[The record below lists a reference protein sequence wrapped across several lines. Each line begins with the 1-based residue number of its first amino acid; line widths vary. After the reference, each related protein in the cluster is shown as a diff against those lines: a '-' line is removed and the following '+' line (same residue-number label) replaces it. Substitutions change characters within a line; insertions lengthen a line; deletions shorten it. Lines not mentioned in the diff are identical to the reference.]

1 MKIINYLYYIINKYF
16 HYKTMGIEEFDNVIR
31 EIENKLNTHPNL
43 ARLWIEY
50 LNIKK
55 YRLETAI
62 NEAKNI
68 VQTLETNQDI
78 PMNNIL
84 LLISCHETLRENTI

>member
-1 MKIINYLYYIINKYF
+1 
-16 HYKTMGIEEFDNVIR
+16 MGIEEFDNVIR

-50 LNIKK
+50 LNVKK

-78 PMNNIL
+78 SMNNIL
-84 LLISCHETLRENTI
+84 LLISCHETMRENKI

>member
-1 MKIINYLYYIINKYF
+1 
-16 HYKTMGIEEFDNVIR
+16 MGIEEFDNVIR

-43 ARLWIEY
+43 ARLWFEY
-50 LNIKK
+50 LNVKK

-78 PMNNIL
+78 SMNNIL
-84 LLISCHETLRENTI
+84 LLISCHETMRENTI

>member
-1 MKIINYLYYIINKYF
+1 
-16 HYKTMGIEEFDNVIR
+16 MGIEEFDNVIR

-50 LNIKK
+50 LNVKK

-78 PMNNIL
+78 SINNIL
-84 LLISCHETLRENTI
+84 LLISCHETMRENTI

>member
-1 MKIINYLYYIINKYF
+1 
-16 HYKTMGIEEFDNVIR
+16 MGIEEFDNVIR

-43 ARLWIEY
+43 SRLWIEY

-55 YRLETAI
+55 FRLETAI

-84 LLISCHETLRENTI
+84 LLITCCDTLRENTI

>member
-1 MKIINYLYYIINKYF
+1 
-16 HYKTMGIEEFDNVIR
+16 MGIEEFDNVIR

-50 LNIKK
+50 LNVKK

-68 VQTLETNQDI
+68 VQKLETNQDI
-78 PMNNIL
+78 SMNNIL
-84 LLISCHETLRENTI
+84 LLISCHETMRENTI

>member
-1 MKIINYLYYIINKYF
+1 
-16 HYKTMGIEEFDNVIR
+16 MGIEEFDNVIR

-55 YRLETAI
+55 FRLENAI

-78 PMNNIL
+78 SMNNIL
-84 LLISCHETLRENTI
+84 LLITCCETLRENTI

>member
-1 MKIINYLYYIINKYF
+1 
-16 HYKTMGIEEFDNVIR
+16 MGIEEFDNVIR

-55 YRLETAI
+55 FRLETAI

-78 PMNNIL
+78 SMNNIL
-84 LLISCHETLRENTI
+84 LLITCCDTLRENTI

>member
-1 MKIINYLYYIINKYF
+1 
-16 HYKTMGIEEFDNVIR
+16 MGIEEFYNVIR

-50 LNIKK
+50 LNVKK

>member
-1 MKIINYLYYIINKYF
+1 
-16 HYKTMGIEEFDNVIR
+16 MGIEEFDNVIR

-43 ARLWIEY
+43 ERLWIEY
-50 LNIKK
+50 LNVKK

-78 PMNNIL
+78 SMNNIL
-84 LLISCHETLRENTI
+84 LLISCHETMRENTI

>member
-1 MKIINYLYYIINKYF
+1 
-16 HYKTMGIEEFDNVIR
+16 MGIEEFDNVIR

-43 ARLWIEY
+43 SRLWIEY

-55 YRLETAI
+55 FRLETAI

-68 VQTLETNQDI
+68 IQTLETNQDI

-84 LLISCHETLRENTI
+84 LLISCHETMRENTI

>member
-1 MKIINYLYYIINKYF
+1 
-16 HYKTMGIEEFDNVIR
+16 MGIEEFDNVIR

-50 LNIKK
+50 LNVKK

-78 PMNNIL
+78 SMNNIL
-84 LLISCHETLRENTI
+84 LLITCCETLRENTI

>member
-1 MKIINYLYYIINKYF
+1 M
-16 HYKTMGIEEFDNVIR
+16 
-31 EIENKLNTHPNL
+31 

-50 LNIKK
+50 LNVKK
-55 YRLETAI
+55 FRLETAI

-84 LLISCHETLRENTI
+84 LLITCCETLRENTI

>member
-1 MKIINYLYYIINKYF
+1 
-16 HYKTMGIEEFDNVIR
+16 MGIEEFDNVIR

-50 LNIKK
+50 LNVKK
-55 YRLETAI
+55 IRLETAI

-84 LLISCHETLRENTI
+84 LLITCYETLRENTI

>member
-1 MKIINYLYYIINKYF
+1 
-16 HYKTMGIEEFDNVIR
+16 
-31 EIENKLNTHPNL
+31 L

-50 LNIKK
+50 LNVKK

-78 PMNNIL
+78 SMNNIL
-84 LLISCHETLRENTI
+84 LLISCHETMRENTI

>member
-1 MKIINYLYYIINKYF
+1 
-16 HYKTMGIEEFDNVIR
+16 MGIEEFDNVIR

-50 LNIKK
+50 LNVKK

-62 NEAKNI
+62 NEANNI

-78 PMNNIL
+78 SMNNIL
-84 LLISCHETLRENTI
+84 LLISCHETMRENTI

>member
-1 MKIINYLYYIINKYF
+1 
-16 HYKTMGIEEFDNVIR
+16 MGIEEFDNVIR
-31 EIENKLNTHPNL
+31 EIENKLNTHPNFS
-43 ARLWIEY
+43 RLWIEY
-50 LNIKK
+50 LNVKK

-78 PMNNIL
+78 SMNNIL
-84 LLISCHETLRENTI
+84 LLISCHETMRENTI